1 MQAEIIA
8 IGTELLLGN
17 TLDTNTHYLANLLR
31 RLGVDLFRTS
41 MVGDNAERIA
51 QTVHES
57 LTRAELVITSG
68 GLGPTIDDATREG
81 IARALDRPLEFQPV
95 LWEQIKDR
103 FKRYGRQPTENNRR
117 QAYIPQGAQPLENP
131 VGTAPAFYIEI
142 DNQIVISL
150 PGVPG
155 ELTNLAE
162 HALIPLIRSRME
174 TQYVILTRIVRTA
187 GVGESWLDQIIQDL
201 EYGHNPTVGLSAQ
214 PGRVDIRITAKADRE
229 SLAEEM
235 LDQIETELRQRIG
248 DHIYGVDE
256 ATLETAIADLLHQ
269 RKAKLHVW
277 IGGFSKEQ
285 RQLVSPLEALDNTT
299 VAFETASKLDEIKP
313 AMQQAASQNPDQ
325 ISLGLS
331 IAFGTQN
338 SQFDTVLCHQGQ
350 WIEKHRS
357 FGGAPQYA
365 HPYALSHAL
374 DLLRRYLL
382 DN

>member
-214 PGRVDIRITAKADRE
+214 PGRVD
-229 SLAEEM
+229 
-235 LDQIETELRQRIG
+235 
-248 DHIYGVDE
+248 
-256 ATLETAIADLLHQ
+256 
-269 RKAKLHVW
+269 
-277 IGGFSKEQ
+277 
-285 RQLVSPLEALDNTT
+285 
-299 VAFETASKLDEIKP
+299 
-313 AMQQAASQNPDQ
+313 
-325 ISLGLS
+325 
-331 IAFGTQN
+331 
-338 SQFDTVLCHQGQ
+338 
-350 WIEKHRS
+350 
-357 FGGAPQYA
+357 
-365 HPYALSHAL
+365 
-374 DLLRRYLL
+374 
-382 DN
+382 